1 MDLLIKILLSFIQ
14 IGIFSFGGG
23 LASLP
28 LIRAQ
33 VVDYHNWLSLS
44 EFIDLIS
51 ISEMTP
57 GPIAINA
64 ATFVGFRLAG
74 FWGALIATIGTLL
87 PSVLFVSILGFIYF
101 RYKDIEFMK
110 GILSSLRPAI
120 VALILTAGLTI
131 LKISLWGNNEN
142 TINLENI
149 NVLSLSIFIFALYLL
164 RKKSVNPIVIIL
176 LSGVTGALSSF
187 FN

>member
-1 MDLLIKILLSFIQ
+1 MNLLMKIFLSFLQ

-28 LIRAQ
+28 LIQTQ

-87 PSVLFVSILGFIYF
+87 PSLLFVSILGFIYF
-101 RYKDIEFMK
+101 KYKDIEFMK
-110 GILSSLRPAI
+110 GILSGLRPAI

-131 LKISLWGNNEN
+131 LKISLWGNNEISTSLN
-142 TINLENI
+142 SINI
-149 NVLSLSIFIFALYLL
+149 LSLSIFAFALFLL
-164 RKKSVNPIVIIL
+164 RKKDVNPIFIIF
-176 LSGVTGALSSF
+176 LSGFIGALSSLT
-187 FN
+187 